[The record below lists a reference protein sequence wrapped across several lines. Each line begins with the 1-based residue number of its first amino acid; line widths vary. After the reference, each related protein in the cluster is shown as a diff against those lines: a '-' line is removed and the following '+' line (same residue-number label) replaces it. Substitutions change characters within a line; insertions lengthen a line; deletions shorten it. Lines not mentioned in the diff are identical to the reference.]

1 MNSADIIRALL
12 HGDRDPVED
21 ADDITINDG
30 LQSVELHH
38 RSPDGES
45 AVVLT
50 YGEYAQYVATRTH
63 PPTNSTSTTSTSGN
77 PLRTQLPSNSVPVP
91 IPSLTAD
98 TRGGFFDRWEITPFI
113 PSPE

>member
-50 YGEYAQYVATRTH
+50 YGEYAQYRRD
-63 PPTNSTSTTSTSGN
+63 PDTSTHEFDIYNVDVGEPTENPTS
-77 PLRTQLPSNSVPVP
+77 
-91 IPSLTAD
+91 
-98 TRGGFFDRWEITPFI
+98 E
-113 PSPE
+113 

>member
-1 MNSADIIRALL
+1 MNSANIIHDLV

-21 ADDITINDG
+21 ADDITMNDG

-50 YGEYAQYVATRTH
+50 YGEYAQYRRDPDTATHEFDIYNADVEERTE
-63 PPTNSTSTTSTSGN
+63 N
-77 PLRTQLPSNSVPVP
+77 L
-91 IPSLTAD
+91 AA
-98 TRGGFFDRWEITPFI
+98 E
-113 PSPE
+113 